1 MPDRVIVVGG
11 GASGLM
17 AAGMAAENGARVI
30 VMEKMKRPARKLG
43 LTGKGRCNLTNTAPQ
58 PEFIEH
64 FGPNGRFLRQAFSR
78 FFSDDLIGFFEK
90 LGVPTEIERGGRVF
104 PKSEKALDVVR
115 ALLQWVSDLRVEIR
129 TQSRINHISIKT
141 NRVVGVFDRNT
152 GYEAD
157 AVILA
162 AGGSSYP
169 RTGSNG
175 DAYYLA
181 RTAGHKLVNMRP
193 ALVPLETDGDVAPR
207 LEGLNLRNVEVKI
220 ISNGKVRARQFG
232 EMLFTAFGVSGPII
246 LSLSKTVVDLLHDK
260 KTVEL
265 SIDLKPALDFDKLN
279 QRLLRDF
286 DQHGRQQLKSI
297 LKGLLPLRLI
307 PVYLEKTAVSGE
319 KVGNQINSGERRQL
333 LNWLKDFR
341 LRIRSHRSFDEAIV
355 TAGGVDL
362 RQVNP
367 RTLESKLVKNLFF
380 CGEVLDLDG
389 DTGGYNLQAAF
400 STGWLAGIAAA
411 EAAKS

>member
-1 MPDRVIVVGG
+1 MPRQVIVSGG

-17 AAGMAAENGARVI
+17 AAGIAAENGARVI

-43 LTGKGRCNLTNTAPQ
+43 LTGKGRCNLTNTAPL

-64 FGPNGRFLRQAFSR
+64 FGSNGRFLRQSFSR
-78 FFSDDLIGFFEK
+78 FFSDDLIDFFNR

-115 ALLQWVSDLRVEIR
+115 ALLQWVADRGVYIK
-129 TQSRINHISIKT
+129 TQARINHINIEDD
-141 NRVVGVFDRNT
+141 RVAGVSDRNT

-181 RTAGHKLVNMRP
+181 KTTGHRIIHVRP
-193 ALVPLETDGDVAPR
+193 ALVPLETEGDVATR
-207 LEGLNLRNVEVKI
+207 LEGLSLRNVEAKI
-220 ISNGKVRARQFG
+220 IANGKIKASLFG
-232 EMLFTAFGVSGPII
+232 EMIFTAYGVSGPVI
-246 LSLSKTVVDLLHDK
+246 LSLSKTAVNLLHEK
-260 KTVEL
+260 KAVEL
-265 SIDLKPALDFDKLN
+265 SIDLKPALDFEKLDR
-279 QRLLRDF
+279 RLLRDL

-307 PVYLEKTAVSGE
+307 TVCTEKTSISGE
-319 KVGNQINSGERRQL
+319 KVGNQINSKERRRL

-341 LRIRSHRSFDEAIV
+341 LKIRSHRSFDEAIV
-355 TAGGVDL
+355 TAGGIDL
-362 RQVNP
+362 KQVNP
-367 RTLESKLVKNLFF
+367 RTLESRLVKGLYF

-400 STGWLAGIAAA
+400 STGWLAGKSAA
-411 EAAKS
+411 EALNM